1 MIKAFEHMIDN
12 DLYTY
17 SADPWCREPIAEH
30 YESLR
35 DYNGQVD
42 YKDEIFVVTHRSGS
56 NGMGGMDQGSP
67 PSVAITRIKRPAE
80 EKVKVELI
88 ECEAGWG
95 QRVDEVL
102 EFNSKQAAREYCD
115 EFNEKNDELKTPEW
129 YMYARIV

>member
-1 MIKAFEHMIDN
+1 MIDN

-30 YESLR
+30 YASLEG
-35 DYNGQVD
+35 YSGQVD

-56 NGMGGMDQGSP
+56 SGMGGMDQGTP
-67 PSVAITRIKRPAE
+67 ASVSITRIQRSDE
-80 EKVKVELI
+80 DKVKVELI
-88 ECEAGWG
+88 ESEAGWG

-102 EFNSKQAAREYCD
+102 EFNSKKAAQEYCD
-115 EFNEKNDELKTPEW
+115 EFNSKNDKLATPEW